1 MSAEQKRY
9 GGLGMADLI
18 SPVRGGLTGDMAPQP
33 GPVDYVNVAVARDRT
48 MTCVQH
54 GLYLL
59 RDGGLQLAV
68 LINGPTRFG
77 EIP

>member
-1 MSAEQKRY
+1 
-9 GGLGMADLI
+9 
-18 SPVRGGLTGDMAPQP
+18 
-33 GPVDYVNVAVARDRT
+33 

-59 RDGGLQLAV
+59 LDGGLQLAV